1 MADLDSKATPP
12 AANNPASINVALLR
26 PGQRP
31 TEAWLLRAAQM
42 DGADLLAKMQS
53 SPTGLSWTMA
63 QERIEQYGPNVAVP
77 HKVAPWWKVLWHSF
91 CNPFN
96 YILLGLGI
104 ISWLTADPDDP
115 RVVGVPADAMLM
127 FVMIAIS
134 TGLRFWQDFRSQ
146 VKAEVLRKM
155 VRNQA
160 TVYRAENEGVERTP
174 HSLDP
179 QASEILMQDIAPGD
193 IIKLSAGD
201 MIPAEVRLLESRDL
215 FVSQSS
221 LTGEAMPVEKDA
233 RNSTSTSSGEG
244 ALLQT
249 PNLCFMGSSVV
260 SGTAKAVVLTTGSST
275 QMGALASKLVE
286 ERPLTAFDI
295 GVNKVSWL
303 LIRFMFAMVP
313 IVIVLN
319 GLTKS
324 GPHHWLDAFMLG
336 VSVAVGLVP
345 EMLPMIVNTNLAR
358 GAVAMAREKV
368 VVKRINAMQNFGAM
382 DVLCTDKTGTLTQD
396 RVALIK
402 HLDVHGEESAQVLEK
417 AYLNSLYQ
425 SGLKNLIDRAVAE
438 HAQLFPAMQ
447 DAAVA
452 YTRIDELP
460 FDFSR
465 RRMSVVLK
473 PVNGDPSI
481 LVCKGAVE
489 EMLDICTQVVEE
501 GKVVPLSDE
510 TVECLRKLRDENNED
525 GLRLVGV
532 AYKTVD
538 KEPGTYKIADETGLI
553 FCGYIAFLDPP
564 KETATEAIRLLQSHG
579 ISIKI
584 LTGDNALVARKV
596 CRDVGLE
603 VLDVVVGEQLKTWTE
618 QDWKERPERTTIFA
632 KLTPTQ
638 KADVIRA
645 LKAKNHT
652 VGFMG
657 DGINDSL
664 ALREADVGISVDTG
678 VDIAKEA
685 ADIILLE
692 KSLLVL
698 ERGVIWGR
706 LTYGNIIKY
715 IKMAASSNFGNVFSM
730 LVASACIPFQPILP
744 VQLLLN
750 NLLYDIS
757 QISLP
762 WDRMDE
768 DWLRIP
774 RRWAPGSIARFM
786 VCIGPISSIF
796 DITTFLGMW
805 YIFGVGKDPAN
816 LHNIAL
822 FQTAWF
828 VESLITQ
835 TLIVHMI
842 RTEKIPFLQST
853 ASLPVMAL
861 TGIIIAIGCYL
872 PFSPIAETIK
882 ITALPMSY
890 WPFLVLTTLG
900 YCVLTQIG
908 KQIYIRKFK
917 EWM

>member
-1 MADLDSKATPP
+1 
-12 AANNPASINVALLR
+12 
-26 PGQRP
+26 
-31 TEAWLLRAAQM
+31 
-42 DGADLLAKMQS
+42 
-53 SPTGLSWTMA
+53 
-63 QERIEQYGPNVAVP
+63 
-77 HKVAPWWKVLWHSF
+77 
-91 CNPFN
+91 
-96 YILLGLGI
+96 
-104 ISWLTADPDDP
+104 
-115 RVVGVPADAMLM
+115 
-127 FVMIAIS
+127 
-134 TGLRFWQDFRSQ
+134 
-146 VKAEVLRKM
+146 
-155 VRNQA
+155 
-160 TVYRAENEGVERTP
+160 
-174 HSLDP
+174 
-179 QASEILMQDIAPGD
+179 
-193 IIKLSAGD
+193 
-201 MIPAEVRLLESRDL
+201 
-215 FVSQSS
+215 
-221 LTGEAMPVEKDA
+221 
-233 RNSTSTSSGEG
+233 
-244 ALLQT
+244 
-249 PNLCFMGSSVV
+249 
-260 SGTAKAVVLTTGSST
+260 
-275 QMGALASKLVE
+275 
-286 ERPLTAFDI
+286 
-295 GVNKVSWL
+295 
-303 LIRFMFAMVP
+303 
-313 IVIVLN
+313 
-319 GLTKS
+319 
-324 GPHHWLDAFMLG
+324 
-336 VSVAVGLVP
+336 
-345 EMLPMIVNTNLAR
+345 
-358 GAVAMAREKV
+358 
-368 VVKRINAMQNFGAM
+368 
-382 DVLCTDKTGTLTQD
+382 
-396 RVALIK
+396 
-402 HLDVHGEESAQVLEK
+402 
-417 AYLNSLYQ
+417 
-425 SGLKNLIDRAVAE
+425 
-438 HAQLFPAMQ
+438 
-447 DAAVA
+447 
-452 YTRIDELP
+452 
-460 FDFSR
+460 
-465 RRMSVVLK
+465 
-473 PVNGDPSI
+473 
-481 LVCKGAVE
+481 
-489 EMLDICTQVVEE
+489 
-501 GKVVPLSDE
+501 
-510 TVECLRKLRDENNED
+510 
-525 GLRLVGV
+525 
-532 AYKTVD
+532 
-538 KEPGTYKIADETGLI
+538 
-553 FCGYIAFLDPP
+553 
-564 KETATEAIRLLQSHG
+564 
-579 ISIKI
+579 
-584 LTGDNALVARKV
+584 
-596 CRDVGLE
+596 
-603 VLDVVVGEQLKTWTE
+603 
-618 QDWKERPERTTIFA
+618 
-632 KLTPTQ
+632 LTPTQ